1 MAYYNPYNPYN
12 TAGFAPQNPPMGGY
26 VPQTPA
32 PTQPYQIDPMT
43 QVQGIGAAKAYNVPP
58 NGRAVLWDSEA
69 QTIYVKQV
77 DAVGHPT
84 LTILD
89 YTIREAENAAPDVLK
104 ALSDRISVL
113 EKKLGGMMNEQ
124 VVSNDAAVPNA

>member
-1 MAYYNPYNPYN
+1 MAYYGYPYN
-12 TAGFAPQNPPMGGY
+12 GMVAPQNPPLSGY
-26 VPQTPA
+26 VPQTPVSA
-32 PTQPYQIDPMT
+32 QSYQIDPMI

-89 YTIREAENAAPDVLK
+89 YTIREAEKAAPDVLK

>member
-1 MAYYNPYNPYN
+1 MYYNYDPYNPN
-12 TAGFAPQNPPMGGY
+12 MSGY
-26 VPQTPA
+26 VPQA
-32 PTQPYQIDPMT
+32 PTMTQRYQPDPMT

-89 YTIREAENAAPDVLK
+89 YTIREAENTSPDALK
-104 ALSDRISVL
+104 ALSDRIAVL
-113 EKKLGGMMNEQ
+113 EKKLGGMMNESA
-124 VVSNDAAVPNA
+124 VSNDAKPNA

>member
-1 MAYYNPYNPYN
+1 MAYYGYPYN
-12 TAGFAPQNPPMGGY
+12 GMIAPQNPPMSGY
-26 VPQTPA
+26 VPQTP
-32 PTQPYQIDPMT
+32 QPFQSDSMT

-124 VVSNDAAVPNA
+124 VVSNDAAIPNA

>member
-1 MAYYNPYNPYN
+1 MAYYGYPYN
-12 TAGFAPQNPPMGGY
+12 GMIAPQNPPMSGY
-26 VPQTPA
+26 VPQTPT
-32 PTQPYQIDPMT
+32 PPDPMT

-58 NGRAVLWDSEA
+58 NGRAVLWDSED

-89 YTIREAENAAPDVLK
+89 YTIREEENASPDVLK
-104 ALSDRISVL
+104 ALSDRIAAL
-113 EKKLGGMMNEQ
+113 EKKIGGMTNES
-124 VVSNDAAVPNA
+124 VVSNDAKPNA

>member
-1 MAYYNPYNPYN
+1 MAYNPYYPYN
-12 TAGFAPQNPPMGGY
+12 GSGY
-26 VPQTPA
+26 VPMAQPVSQTPA
-32 PTQPYQIDPMT
+32 QQFLYDPMI
-43 QVQGIGAAKAYNVPP
+43 QVQGIGAAKAFNVPP

-89 YTIREAENAAPDVLK
+89 FTIRQGENATPDALK
-104 ALSDRISVL
+104 SLSDRIAVL
-113 EKKLGGMMNEQ
+113 EKKLGGMTNES
-124 VVSNDAAVPNA
+124 VVSNDAAGAKPTA

>member
-12 TAGFAPQNPPMGGY
+12 TAGFAPQNPPMAGY
-26 VPQTPA
+26 VPQTP
-32 PTQPYQIDPMT
+32 QPFQGDPMT

>member
-1 MAYYNPYNPYN
+1 MAYYGYPYN
-12 TAGFAPQNPPMGGY
+12 GMIAPQNPPMAGY
-26 VPQTPA
+26 VPQTP
-32 PTQPYQIDPMT
+32 QPFQPDPMT